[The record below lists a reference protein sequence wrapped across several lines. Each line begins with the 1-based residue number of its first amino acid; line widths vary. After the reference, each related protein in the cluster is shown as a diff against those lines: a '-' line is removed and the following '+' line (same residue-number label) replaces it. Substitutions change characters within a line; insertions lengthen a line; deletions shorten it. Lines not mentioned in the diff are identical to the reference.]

1 MSPNTKTITVL
12 GALGAQGSSVVN
24 SFLADGSFKV
34 RGVTRSVDT
43 PASKDLQKQGVEM
56 ISGDVK
62 KPSSLS
68 EAFTGADTAF
78 VVVNF
83 WDPDIGTKEGELT
96 RAIFEEAKKAGIQH
110 VIYSSLANVKKVTG
124 GDITVPHFTL
134 KGEAWEHLQTMG
146 FESVTAVEPA
156 AYYSNWFSFFKAV
169 EDESGTLVWTWPGK
183 KDNAFSNFDANTGVG
198 PSVLAAAKDPS
209 KFNLQNILLEG
220 EKISI
225 EDAVAELSKKLGKPG
240 RVHYED
246 PAKFAT
252 FFEGAHEIAEM
263 VRWFDEYGY
272 YGPETETRKHSSGR
286 EIGGLLSFQEWLD
299 TGAYEKLLS

>member
-1 MSPNTKTITVL
+1 MNTKTITVL
-12 GALGAQGSSVVN
+12 GALGAQGRSVVN
-24 SFLADGSFKV
+24 TFLADGSFRV
-34 RGVTRSVDT
+34 RGVTRSVDS
-43 PASKDLQKQGVEM
+43 PASQDLAKQGVTM
-56 ISGDVK
+56 VAGDVK
-62 KPSSLS
+62 DPASLFS
-68 EAFTGADTAF
+68 AFTGADIAF

-83 WDPDIGTKEGELT
+83 WDPDIGLQEGELT
-96 RAIFEEAKKAGIQH
+96 KAIFDEAKKAGVPH
-110 VIYSSLANVKKVTG
+110 VIYSSLANVNKVSG

-169 EDESGTLVWTWPGK
+169 EDEAGTLVWTWPGK
-183 KDNAFSNFDANTGVG
+183 KNHAFSQFDVNTGVG

-209 KFNLQNILLEG
+209 KYNLQNILLEG

-225 EDAVAELSKKLGKPG
+225 EDIVAGLSKKLGKTG

-246 PAKFAT
+246 PAKFST
-252 FFEGAHEIAEM
+252 YFEGAHEISEM

-272 YGPETETRKHSSGR
+272 FGPETETRKHDSGK
-286 EIGGLLSFQEWLD
+286 EIGGLISFQEWLD
-299 TGAYEKLLS
+299 TSAYEKLVSS